1 MSRTSAA
8 VSRSNDPAATRQDIL
23 DVAIREFAKKG
34 LAGARIDEIAAQ
46 TATSKRMIY
55 YYFQSKQGLYLAA
68 LEESYRG
75 IRQIEGTLHLEDL
88 PPVEAMR
95 TLVGFTFDY
104 ESRNQ
109 DFVRLV
115 MNENMHYGHYLEQS
129 DTINDVNW
137 PVINSIRDIY
147 ARGCKENMFR
157 TGLDPVDIHAS
168 ISALCFYNVS
178 NQYTFS
184 LIFRRDI
191 MSPGAFAKRR
201 SSVIDMILRY
211 MQV

>member
-1 MSRTSAA
+1 
-8 VSRSNDPAATRQDIL
+8 
-23 DVAIREFAKKG
+23 
-34 LAGARIDEIAAQ
+34 
-46 TATSKRMIY
+46 
-55 YYFQSKQGLYLAA
+55 
-68 LEESYRG
+68 
-75 IRQIEGTLHLEDL
+75 
-88 PPVEAMR
+88 
-95 TLVGFTFDY
+95 VGFTFDY

-147 ARGCKENMFR
+147 ARGCKENIFR
-157 TGLDPVDIHAS
+157 AGLDPVDIHAS